1 MGIDGVVLIVGVKSA
16 VGYRDGLIGKTVVI
30 ESEKPIDVENG
41 PSTVGIGFVF
51 RVYVYGDSRKQ

>member
-1 MGIDGVVLIVGVKSA
+1 MGVKSA
-16 VGYRDGLIGKTVVI
+16 VRYRDGLIGKTVVI